1 MILGAL
7 TGGLSPNTGCLD
19 SSAQM
24 ALLGQSSVPRLPS
37 LAQLPGPSGLSFEGL
52 GLLTSQAARAPIF
65 CDSGPLAGSR
75 LGCGPVVSS
84 VSLLP
89 TCPEVG
95 VFNSPVRMFLLSGWG
110 CTS

>member
-1 MILGAL
+1 
-7 TGGLSPNTGCLD
+7 
-19 SSAQM
+19 M
-24 ALLGQSSVPRLPS
+24 ALLGQSSAPRLPS

-110 CTS
+110 CTF